1 LISTNRF
8 AKALSRWYNA
18 LKDESKA
25 RSFFKAR
32 LHLSEQF
39 LDGDAATT
47 PKSALTISHDEVD
60 RYKLLIES
68 MAREVSVAFGHMK
81 GPGQQQQQGGQ
92 QAQNAQMTQ
101 QQLQQQQQQLQLRAQ
116 AAHAQQT
123 QQAQRAQQAQ
133 QATPSANAA
142 NPEKNNAPAADKKG
156 GKQGGKGAKNS
167 QPPAAPTTAQPPFS
181 FGAASPH
188 GNPNYI
194 GRAKDMNL
202 QLPPSRKKQKTQS
215 GQTPGSSTASPQV
228 GKGQSPELRRAQE
241 PTAPPKP
248 VFRCTEPHCD
258 SPVGYPS
265 EQALQH
271 HVQEEHIRPREDPV
285 KFVREEL
292 ALALGLEPDGR
303 VKKTARNPDGAPA
316 MANSVSK
323 QGLTPANPAAT
334 PKSQDMAMKRSAS
347 GMGKS
352 QDRKPEVTPK
362 TGEAK
367 PNLETT
373 VADPWAD
380 APVGPQRLRN
390 WVHGVGLGAGLGLSS
405 VFVELELNRKGSIS
419 PKDTPDSLKDSGSSE
434 PNSDIPE
441 GGTLDTGLDWMN
453 FDTGVFLNMDDA
465 TFEANG
471 GLVEHNGQTVDI
483 LDLYEDKTKII
494 DWSDAEE
501 ALTKPFKFDSSKYHF
516 RR

>member
-1 LISTNRF
+1 
-8 AKALSRWYNA
+8 
-18 LKDESKA
+18 
-25 RSFFKAR
+25 
-32 LHLSEQF
+32 
-39 LDGDAATT
+39 
-47 PKSALTISHDEVD
+47 
-60 RYKLLIES
+60 
-68 MAREVSVAFGHMK
+68 
-81 GPGQQQQQGGQ
+81 
-92 QAQNAQMTQ
+92 
-101 QQLQQQQQQLQLRAQ
+101 
-116 AAHAQQT
+116 
-123 QQAQRAQQAQ
+123 
-133 QATPSANAA
+133 
-142 NPEKNNAPAADKKG
+142 
-156 GKQGGKGAKNS
+156 
-167 QPPAAPTTAQPPFS
+167 
-181 FGAASPH
+181 
-188 GNPNYI
+188 
-194 GRAKDMNL
+194 
-202 QLPPSRKKQKTQS
+202 
-215 GQTPGSSTASPQV
+215 
-228 GKGQSPELRRAQE
+228 
-241 PTAPPKP
+241 
-248 VFRCTEPHCD
+248 
-258 SPVGYPS
+258 
-265 EQALQH
+265 
-271 HVQEEHIRPREDPV
+271 
-285 KFVREEL
+285 
-292 ALALGLEPDGR
+292 
-303 VKKTARNPDGAPA
+303 
-316 MANSVSK
+316 
-323 QGLTPANPAAT
+323 
-334 PKSQDMAMKRSAS
+334 
-347 GMGKS
+347 MGKS